1 MVTTVERDRRM
12 KCLVFIALG
21 VATTLSAQT
30 PPEPQTQAL
39 GLQHVNFV
47 AKLLSP
53 ISTKTSNQ
61 GDMFTAIVEEPP
73 PYQGAVLEGTI
84 TKLKK
89 PKKGTGKGKAEI
101 AFEFD
106 TLTFNSRSGPVTADL
121 KEVQNSKGAKAV
133 DEEGR
138 VIGKTSNKKRVLASL
153 AGGALGAGIGALA
166 GGVQG
171 AAKGG
176 AIGLAAGLALGLKM
190 TTAGSDLEFMPGSHF
205 TLDVSDRSRGKR

>member
-1 MVTTVERDRRM
+1 MKRLILIVT
-12 KCLVFIALG
+12 G
-21 VATTLSAQT
+21 VAASLSAQT
-30 PPEPQTQAL
+30 PPEPQPQAL
-39 GLQHVNFV
+39 GLQHVSFV

-61 GDMFTAIVEEPP
+61 GDMFTAIVEDPSQ
-73 PYQGAVLEGTI
+73 YQGAVLEGKI

-106 TLTFNSRSGPVTADL
+106 TITFNSKSAPVTVDL
-121 KEVQNSKGAKAV
+121 KEVQNSQGVKAV

-138 VIGKTSNKKRVLASL
+138 VIGKTSNKKRALTAL

-166 GGVQG
+166 GGAQG
-171 AAKGG
+171 AVKGG
-176 AIGLAAGLALGLKM
+176 AIGLAAGLALGLTM
-190 TTAGSDLEFMPGSHF
+190 TTAGSDLEFLPGSHF
-205 TLDVSDRSRGKR
+205 TLDVSDRGRGKK

>member
-1 MVTTVERDRRM
+1 M
-12 KCLVFIALG
+12 KCLLLIAA
-21 VATTLSAQT
+21 VAAILSAQT
-30 PPEPQTQAL
+30 PPEPQAQAL
-39 GLQHVNFV
+39 GLQHVSFV

-53 ISTKTSNQ
+53 ISTKTSSE
-61 GDMFTAIVEEPP
+61 GDMFTAIVEEPSQ
-73 PYQGAVLEGTI
+73 YQGAVLEGKI

-106 TLTFNSRSGPVTADL
+106 TITFNSKSTPVTVDL
-121 KEVQNSKGAKAV
+121 KDVQNSKGVRAV

-138 VIGKTSNKKRVLASL
+138 AIGKTSNRKRALATI
-153 AGGALGAGIGALA
+153 AGGAIGAGIGALA
-166 GGVQG
+166 GGAQG

-176 AIGLAAGLALGLKM
+176 AIGLAAGLALGLTM

-205 TLDVSDRSRGKR
+205 TLDVSDRGRGKR

>member
-1 MVTTVERDRRM
+1 M
-12 KCLVFIALG
+12 KCLLFIAVG
-21 VATTLSAQT
+21 VAATLSAQT

-39 GLQHVNFV
+39 GLQHVSLV

-53 ISTKTSNQ
+53 ISTKTSNE
-61 GDMFTAIVEEPP
+61 GDMFTAIVEEPSQ
-73 PYQGAVLEGTI
+73 YQGAVLEGKV
-84 TKLKK
+84 TKLKR

-106 TLTFNSRSGPVTADL
+106 TITFNSTSAPVTVDL
-121 KEVQNSKGAKAV
+121 KEVQNSKGVKAV

-138 VIGKTSNKKRVLASL
+138 VIGKTSNRKRAFAAL

-166 GGVQG
+166 GGAQG

-176 AIGLAAGLALGLKM
+176 AIGLAAGLALGLTM
-190 TTAGSDLEFMPGSHF
+190 TTAGSDLEFLPGSHF
-205 TLDVSDRSRGKR
+205 TLDVSDRGRR